1 MAGSDAQ
8 AGFYYQNLVAA
19 LHLLDLL
26 EIGSK
31 THSVMLENPSRAKH
45 IDDIIIDGEG
55 GTRFIQVKW
64 SQSGDTSFTLANL
77 VLSEEGDVS
86 LWRKLAVGFTQ
97 IQSESGKTVV
107 ELLSTKRAGENKQ
120 PAQGFDR
127 SLAEFLGEFH
137 DALVKSAEDRPLE
150 EIPTYE
156 RYEPVLRR
164 LHAESGITALED
176 FVRFLRSLKFTLG
189 EPDRETLVTRVQTRL
204 TRLGIERYQY
214 GVLLDHCVRW
224 SLSTLRI
231 RPADVLEA
239 LGLTDRFAER
249 LNHRFPV
256 DEALWVPTPAF
267 HSALD
272 QKIDQ
277 YRGGYIAV
285 LGEPG
290 AGKSTSVT
298 KYLNERPDVLF
309 GYYCFIPNEQV
320 LGNERLEQE
329 AFTRTI
335 CAGLKTAFPDF
346 QFPSP
351 FAQPSATLLNEWL
364 AALSSA
370 GQRTVFLV
378 DGLDHVFR
386 KQQQSALIKPLTQI
400 FTSNPP
406 ENVLIIV
413 TARYEKALPDELIE
427 LLKRDPDRRLSIDK
441 FDESQVAEFMHRR
454 GVTLDDDSLARA
466 FTVSAGLPIYL
477 QYLAGA
483 LLPMTVAQRKTH
495 LRSAP
500 VLKGADIDSF
510 HRYIWQEWESDTD
523 VVYLLA
529 ILALREEFTS
539 CELLLRLIRVL
550 GCSITLAT
558 LTRKINSIQF
568 VLKVSEARGLA
579 ISHASFAEFI
589 LEKTHALRSEINKAI
604 LGWYEEEPASDEA
617 WRHRFRHLLDAGEHE
632 ALLHACDDEWVNR
645 AWESFRP
652 LAEVHRNLNHAW
664 VASIHAKNLI
674 AFIRIAFLKQQAA
687 LIDRNVDIRSAQFA
701 EIMLDLGLTRDA
713 LNMIWNGEQS
723 FASAEEFAQFAHRYF
738 LHLKR
743 RLPSD
748 VLRKGLSLRKK
759 SSFASYAK
767 IYRVAGLVI
776 SPRELL
782 QEIDQLSWQAQS
794 REGLVIETAD
804 TEENAKRNFELK
816 LRMLKGLAEMNGL
829 DELVNLSAQIED
841 LEDELKDALDAA
853 LAVAL
858 GRVGALEEGPTISIA
873 RLPSWYQKWAHLQL
887 HELGGVIPLDPEAP
901 VPTIPSTLV
910 KEHQFNSE
918 LLEAYD
924 EFRIFLICD
933 LGEGVEVLR
942 ASTLGITGDVQSI
955 AFQLI
960 ALAAYWVEHT
970 PGGTRRGP
978 ISTLK
983 GICDR
988 LDLRESFGAAH
999 RSHDQYVYFASVY
1012 RLYRLVWQC
1021 AAKSMGEDDQLVL
1034 ARYWLAAEGGKRC
1047 ARLSASSR
1055 ELAIALASNTASGAA
1070 DVKRDLLRVVEM
1082 AARGEEETATL
1093 TSALL
1098 ECARAWGVC
1107 GFREEATRIW
1117 KDVAVV
1123 ACGVYSRKDYQFSE
1137 IFFPLSL
1144 AHAQDPRGSRE
1155 RLAEQIALA
1164 HQLEDTGSSKQ
1175 VAIALEGLIEVAAQ
1189 CWPVLA
1195 LRGLVTEDEHIFR
1208 ERGLAGVV
1216 SQLVKHTDSDKQALL
1231 ALIKTFARWNNYNV
1245 FNDQTEPAMRSF
1257 FEALLR
1263 QGDFETAYD
1272 TYKFARHLFLV
1283 EKQMPDLLAS
1293 WAAMWVPKFPTQPL
1307 IEKDAADY
1315 LKQPTRQGNGS
1326 NANSVDSRKELAVL
1340 SQLDP
1345 KDLAS
1350 IKAKLLELSE
1360 HQWLQRIES
1369 DLGRSRRDWA
1379 HAFRQ
1384 SVNAALVSAERADS
1398 LVESFTAAVVES
1410 LKSGQATEEKL
1421 RWQIDETLKEF
1432 EIEAGQ
1438 PVRKEPLQAFID
1450 VDAWLASIPERPRGW
1465 LGFGSEVSGALSTW
1479 IRSAPFLSLNEWEAF
1494 VREFFQS
1501 DTKATGLVAVAQRL
1515 KQARPGHA
1523 YALIEEARECIADFF
1538 FEHHDLCREICALA
1552 MDLDRERATELI
1564 LDGFRH
1570 QYTQYPEMLVLR
1582 LDKLIKRLDAVA
1594 QLSGVELYQVWNEHN
1609 KRLVDG
1615 LTDKPV
1621 DLGWISSQED
1631 ESLESASFTYL
1642 LSLLKYPKVDIR
1654 LLSVEALVDLL
1665 QKRTS
1670 LLPLLR
1676 ESWDGLASG
1685 QREYVVSVIAS
1696 LLLRV
1701 PSLVTEVTWVVDAA
1715 ASEAHYAIRAA
1726 VADMFNQ
1733 AGENSGWDDRLA
1745 TRARLLVEPTAILI
1759 PAVPQ
1764 LNAFELSTPDLPPY
1778 ASWCLRQ
1785 LGKNFKNSSLLH
1797 KEAHRLLRS
1806 IYSQPGSGLAAEIAV
1821 HRAHNMNENF
1831 DNLEIAGEFDDAC
1844 RASINMA
1851 LVNLLNAR
1859 EVEADTLRKMAD
1871 VLRIRD
1877 TSDSLARTVSRP
1889 TYVDWVGGSQ
1899 SEAEFLEFENLDVIV
1914 REALRPR
1921 DGYFRIFE
1929 YAEQREGGEIGNRDS
1944 RVTIVRLELF
1954 GAACADGTE
1963 TDKLVELA
1971 IDERVRWRNAYRT
1984 QLRLNQVV
1992 PEHKGFIP
2000 LVVSSSRA
2008 FRGRSTRDLAA
2019 LSAVW
2024 RQNVLNEVPGDLL
2037 AHRLPSFATSRSTE
2051 WQAAF
2056 DQERRRHEPKSTGFL
2071 LEAPVNALQQLA
2083 EDAGIRVYALLEVKR
2098 TADRF
2103 KPERAM
2109 SWVAKTT
2116 VVPVHTEF
2124 EGSSSIG

>member
-26 EIGSK
+26 EIGNR

-64 SQSGDTSFTLANL
+64 SQRGDTSFTLANL
-77 VLSEEGDVS
+77 VSSEEDDVS
-86 LWRKLAVGFTQ
+86 LWMKLARGFTQ
-97 IQSESGKTVV
+97 IQDESENIVV
-107 ELLSTKRAGENKQ
+107 ELLSTRRAGEKKQ
-120 PAQGFDR
+120 PAQGFDW

-137 DALVKSAEDRPLE
+137 DVLVTSAKDRPVE

-156 RYEPVLRR
+156 RYAPVLSK
-164 LHAESGITALED
+164 LHAASGITALKD
-176 FVRFLRSLKFTLG
+176 FFRFLRSLRFTLG
-189 EPDRETLVTRVQTRL
+189 EPDRDALMARVQARL
-204 TRLGIERYQY
+204 TRLGIERHQY

-224 SLSTLRI
+224 SLNPLRI
-231 RPADVLEA
+231 QPADVLEA

-256 DEALWVPTPAF
+256 DEALWVSTPAF

-272 QKIDQ
+272 QKINK

-309 GYYCFIPNEQV
+309 GYYCFIPNDQV

-346 QFPSP
+346 PFPRP
-351 FAQPSATLLNEWL
+351 FAQPSVNLLNEWL
-364 AALSSA
+364 TALSGA
-370 GQRTVFLV
+370 DRRTVFLV

-400 FTSNPP
+400 FSGTPP

-413 TARYEKALPDELIE
+413 TSRYEKALPVELIE
-427 LLKRDPDRRLSIDK
+427 ILRREPDRRLSIDK
-441 FDESQVAEFMHRR
+441 FDESQVAEFMKRR
-454 GVTLDDDSLARA
+454 GVNLDDESLARV

-483 LLPMTVAQRKTH
+483 LLPMTVPQRTEH

-510 HRYIWQEWESDTD
+510 HQHLWQEWEGDTD
-523 VVYLLA
+523 IVYLLA
-529 ILALREEFTS
+529 VLALREEFTS
-539 CELLLRLIRVL
+539 SDLLLRLVRSL

-558 LTRKINSIQF
+558 LTRKIDAIQF

-589 LEKTHALRSEINKAI
+589 LEKTRDLRSEINQAI
-604 LGWYEEEPASDEA
+604 LKWYEADPASDEA
-617 WRHRFRHLLDAGEHE
+617 WRHRFRHLLDAGEHR
-632 ALLHACDDEWVNR
+632 ALLLACDDEWVNR

-652 LAEVHRNLNHAW
+652 LAEVQRNLDHAW
-664 VASIHAKNLI
+664 VASIRAKDLI

-687 LIDRNVDIRSAQFA
+687 LIDRNVEMSNAQ
-701 EIMLDLGLTRDA
+701 LDEVLLDFGLTQAA

-723 FASAEEFAQFAHRYF
+723 FASAGKFAQFAHRYF

-759 SSFASYAK
+759 GSFESYTK
-767 IYRVAGLVI
+767 IYRVAGLVV

-782 QEIDQLSWQAQS
+782 QEIDQLRWQAQS
-794 REGLVIETAD
+794 HGELAIEAAD
-804 TEENAKRNFELK
+804 NEENAKRNFELK
-816 LRMLKGLAEMNGL
+816 LRMLKGLVEMNGI
-829 DELVNLSAQIED
+829 DELVDLAEQTSDFED
-841 LEDELKDALDAA
+841 DLQAALGAA

-858 GRVGALEEGPTISIA
+858 GRAGEQLTEWPQTAATAQLPPWYRNWAL
-873 RLPSWYQKWAHLQL
+873 LQL
-887 HELGGVIPLDPEAP
+887 HELGASPPLDPEAP
-901 VPTIPSTLV
+901 VPVVPSALD
-910 KEHQFNSE
+910 KNHSFNSE
-918 LLEAYD
+918 LIGAYD
-924 EFRIFLICD
+924 EFRIFMTRRP
-933 LGEGVEVLR
+933 GEGAAMLR
-942 ASTLGITGDVQSI
+942 ASTLRMTGDIQGI
-955 AFQLI
+955 AVQLI
-960 ALAAYWVEHT
+960 ALAAYWVEHA
-970 PGGTRRGP
+970 PRGAHRGS
-978 ISTLK
+978 ISILK

-988 LDLRESFGAAH
+988 LDFWGGFGSAH
-999 RSHDQYVYFASVY
+999 RYVYSGSVY

-1021 AAKSMGEDDQLVL
+1021 AAKCMREDDQLIL
-1034 ARYWLAAEGGKRC
+1034 ARYWLAAEEGKRC

-1055 ELAIALASNTASGAA
+1055 ELALALASNTASSAA
-1070 DVKRDLLRVVEM
+1070 AVRRDLLRVVEA
-1082 AARGEEETATL
+1082 AAREEEETATL
-1093 TSALL
+1093 TSSLL

-1137 IFFPLSL
+1137 IFFPLRL

-1175 VAIALEGLIEVAAQ
+1175 VAIALEGLIEIAAQ
-1189 CWPVLA
+1189 YWPVLA
-1195 LRGLVTEDEHIFR
+1195 LRGLAAEDDHIFR
-1208 ERGLAGVV
+1208 ERGLAGVLT
-1216 SQLVKHTDSDKQALL
+1216 QLVKHTDADKQVLF
-1231 ALIKTFARWNNYNV
+1231 ALIKTFARWDNYNV
-1245 FNDQTEPAMRSF
+1245 FNDQTASAMRSF
-1257 FEALLR
+1257 FEALLQ
-1263 QGDFETAYD
+1263 QGDFDTAYD

-1293 WAAMWVPKFPTQPL
+1293 WAAMWAPKFPTQKL
-1307 IEKDAADY
+1307 IEKDNADY
-1315 LKQPTRQGNGS
+1315 PTQPIRQVNGS
-1326 NANSVDSRKELAVL
+1326 GTYSMNSGTDLAAL
-1340 SQLDP
+1340 LLLNP
-1345 KDLAS
+1345 NDLAS
-1350 IKAKLLELSE
+1350 IKTKLLELSDR
-1360 HQWLQRIES
+1360 QWLQRIDSELS
-1369 DLGRSRRDWA
+1369 SSRGDWTR
-1379 HAFRQ
+1379 AFLQ
-1384 SVNAALVSAERADS
+1384 SVDAALVPAERADS
-1398 LVESFTAAVVES
+1398 LVESFTNSVLES
-1410 LKSGQATEEKL
+1410 LKSGQATEETL
-1421 RWQIDETLKEF
+1421 RWQIAETTKTF

-1438 PVRKEPLQAFID
+1438 PTGTAPLQTFID
-1450 VDAWLASIPERPRGW
+1450 IDAWLASVLERPRRWQGY
-1465 LGFGSEVSGALSTW
+1465 GSEVSGALRTW
-1479 IRSAPFLSLNEWEAF
+1479 IGSAPFLSMNDWKTF
-1494 VREFFQS
+1494 VCEFFQS
-1501 DTKATGLVAVAQRL
+1501 DAKAAGLVAVAQRL
-1515 KQARPGHA
+1515 KQAKPDHA
-1523 YALIEEARECIADFF
+1523 YTLVEEARECIADSF

-1552 MDLDRERATELI
+1552 MDLNPERATGLI

-1594 QLSGVELYQVWNEHN
+1594 QLSGVELYRVWSEHN

-1615 LTDKPV
+1615 LAEKPV

-1631 ESLESASFTYL
+1631 ESLESASVTYL
-1642 LSLLKYPKVDIR
+1642 LSLLKYPQVDVR

-1665 QKRTS
+1665 QIRTS
-1670 LLPLLR
+1670 LLPLLHER
-1676 ESWDGLASG
+1676 WDELTSG

-1696 LLLRV
+1696 LLQRA
-1701 PSLVTEVTWVVDAA
+1701 PSLVADVTWVVDAA
-1715 ASEAHYAIRAA
+1715 AGEAHYAIRAA

-1733 AGENSGWDDRLA
+1733 AGENSRWDDRLA
-1745 TRARLLVEPTAILI
+1745 ARARLLVEPTAILI
-1759 PAVPQ
+1759 PAAPQ

-1778 ASWCLRQ
+1778 ASWCWRQ
-1785 LGKNFKNSSLLH
+1785 LSKSCKNSSLLH

-1806 IYSQPGSGLAAEIAV
+1806 IYSQPESGLAAEIAV
-1821 HRAHNMNENF
+1821 HRAHNINENF
-1831 DNLEIAGEFDDAC
+1831 DNIEIAGEFDEAC
-1844 RASINMA
+1844 RSSINMA
-1851 LVNLLNAR
+1851 LVNLLDAR
-1859 EVEADTLRKMAD
+1859 EVEADTLREMAD

-1877 TSDSLARTVSRP
+1877 ASDSLVRTVSRP
-1889 TYVDWVGGSQ
+1889 SYVDWVGGAQ
-1899 SEAEFLEFENLDVIV
+1899 SKAEFLEFENLDAIV

-1921 DGYFRIFE
+1921 DGYLRAFE
-1929 YAEQREGGEIGNRDS
+1929 YAEQREGGEIGNHDS

-1954 GAACADGTE
+1954 GVACSDE
-1963 TDKLVELA
+1963 REIDELVELA
-1971 IDERVRWRNAYRT
+1971 IDERVRWRNAFRT
-1984 QLRLNQVV
+1984 QLRLNQVATD
-1992 PEHKGFIP
+1992 HDGFIP

-2024 RQNVLNEVPGDLL
+2024 GQDVSNEAPGDLL
-2037 AHRLPSFATSRSTE
+2037 AHRLKSSATSRSIE
-2051 WQAAF
+2051 WQSAF
-2056 DQERRRHEPKSTGFL
+2056 DQDRRRHEPKSTGFL
-2071 LEAPVNALQQLA
+2071 LEVPVTALQQLA
-2083 EDAGIRVYALLEVKR
+2083 DDAGIRVYAFLEVER
-2098 TADRF
+2098 TTDRY
-2103 KPERAM
+2103 KPERRM
-2109 SWVAKTT
+2109 SWVSKTM
-2116 VVPVHTEF
+2116 VVPVHVEF
-2124 EGSSSIG
+2124 EGSSPKG